1 MALRIKI
8 FVIIKVVAKNDTLMC
23 MQSSLHLSYAS
34 YLLTAVLW
42 DKLDLNCIFCKEG
55 QLFKFIGKF
64 RYLGLQKLP
73 EDFLIENA
81 TRNVIFFFFKQ
92 DKRNCSWGIL
102 DIYFRN
108 CKQKLCS
115 ASLDWRSTYWQQ
127 LYFRLNFRKRFIRLF
142 VSPSEDENDILLST
156 VTLVFLNFDALYS
169 LEN

>member
-81 TRNVIFFFFKQ
+81 TRNVIFFFENKTREIAAEAYLISISEIVS
-92 DKRNCSWGIL
+92 RNCVQQVWTGALLIGNSYIL
-102 DIYFRN
+102 ELILE
-108 CKQKLCS
+108 KG
-115 ASLDWRSTYWQQ
+115 
-127 LYFRLNFRKRFIRLF
+127 LF
-142 VSPSEDENDILLST
+142 V
-156 VTLVFLNFDALYS
+156 YS
-169 LEN
+169 FHPVKMRMTYY

>member
-42 DKLDLNCIFCKEG
+42 DKLDLNCIFCKEA

-81 TRNVIFFFFKQ
+81 TRNVIFFFGNKTREIAAEAYLISISEIVS
-92 DKRNCSWGIL
+92 RNCVQQVWTGALLIGNSYIL
-102 DIYFRN
+102 DLILE
-108 CKQKLCS
+108 KG
-115 ASLDWRSTYWQQ
+115 
-127 LYFRLNFRKRFIRLF
+127 LF
-142 VSPSEDENDILLST
+142 V
-156 VTLVFLNFDALYS
+156 YS
-169 LEN
+169 FHPVKMRMTYY